1 MTTWSFVT
9 NYGLVLGLVAQHP
22 QITARDIASHI
33 GITERTVLRIIA
45 DLESEGYLQKR
56 REGRVNLYEVD
67 HELPLRHS
75 QLQDIAVGQLLDV
88 LSAITKVE
96 GLSVRSNSS
105 GGPEDSE
112 GPEDSKDSE
121 ATPPGQ

>member
-1 MTTWSFVT
+1 MTAWSFVT

-22 QITARDIASHI
+22 QITARDIAAHI

-75 QLQDIAVGQLLDV
+75 QLQDVAVGQLLNI
-88 LSAITKVE
+88 LTAITKVD
-96 GLSVRSNSS
+96 GPSARSASPQR
-105 GGPEDSE
+105 PE
-112 GPEDSKDSE
+112 
-121 ATPPGQ
+121 

>member
-9 NYGLVLGLVAQHP
+9 NYGLVLGMVAQHP
-22 QITARDIASHI
+22 QITARDIAFHI

-45 DLESEGYLQKR
+45 DLEAEGYLQKR

-75 QLQDIAVGQLLDV
+75 QLQDVAVGQLLDI
-88 LSAITKVE
+88 LSAITKADGPSARSGSQE
-96 GLSVRSNSS
+96 GGKGIS
-105 GGPEDSE
+105 PD
-112 GPEDSKDSE
+112 
-121 ATPPGQ
+121 Q

>member
-1 MTTWSFVT
+1 M
-9 NYGLVLGLVAQHP
+9 VLGLVAQHP

-67 HELPLRHS
+67 HDLPLRHS
-75 QLQDIAVGQLLDV
+75 QLQDIAVGQLLDI

-96 GLSVRSNSS
+96 GHSARSGNSKGS
-105 GGPEDSE
+105 D
-112 GPEDSKDSE
+112 D
-121 ATPPGQ
+121 TPPGQ